1 MGDKGI
7 VIGLVIFLVVFL
19 LVCGIGGYYYYKK
32 SGQSKSKRKSSRSS
46 SKRKGKSKSRSRSR
60 SKSSSRRSR
69 SSKSRSKS
77 SSSDSDKSKKSPRRR
92 TSRSSSRSS
101 SRSPSSSDKG
111 RKKSRS
117 KGKREAKKA
126 NLQESVGL
134 PGGIKVDV
142 GTKIGSGAPITGNNL
157 TIISPPPVIDQ
168 GPKKDIPGNPFN
180 APIDQP
186 IHQKVIAEKPEAP
199 KDIPPSTITLPAP
212 AEIHE
217 QKVDPK
223 VAYEGNPLSPEVAND
238 LLKAKTN
245 THYIPPTTIPP
256 EITVAPQTNTLEIK
270 NTCDTSGNPKIE
282 EKLERHNNYSGSLLT
297 SNNLTYN
304 TVNIMVNNNAN
315 EDINEVI
322 EKAVNAIPDPN
333 LKLSDVPG
341 LPPST
346 KKNNNHDLE
355 SN

>member
-1 MGDKGI
+1 MSDKEI
-7 VIGLVIFLVVFL
+7 IIGLIIFLVIFLL
-19 LVCGIGGYYYYKK
+19 ICGVGGYYYYKK
-32 SGQSKSKRKSSRSS
+32 SGQSKSKRKSSRS

-77 SSSDSDKSKKSPRRR
+77 SSSDSDKSKKSPKRR
-92 TSRSSSRSS
+92 TSRSGSRSSSRSS
-101 SRSPSSSDKG
+101 SSSDKG
-111 RKKSRS
+111 KKKSRS
-117 KGKREAKKA
+117 KSKRGAKKV
-126 NLQESVGL
+126 NLQETVGF
-134 PGGIKVDV
+134 PGEIKVD
-142 GTKIGSGAPITGNNL
+142 IGAKTGNGAPIAGNNL
-157 TIISPPPVIDQ
+157 TIVSPPPVFDQ
-168 GPKKDIPGNPFN
+168 GPKKDIPSNPVN

-186 IHQKVIAEKPEAP
+186 IQQKVIAEKPEAP
-199 KDIPPSTITLPAP
+199 KDIPPAP
-212 AEIHE
+212 VEIHE
-217 QKVDPK
+217 PKVTPK
-223 VAYEGNPLSPEVAND
+223 VAFEGNPLPPEVAND

-245 THYIPPTTIPP
+245 THYIPPTTIAPEVTVPP
-256 EITVAPQTNTLEIK
+256 QK
-270 NTCDTSGNPKIE
+270 NTPEVKSTDDSNGRPKTE

-341 LPPST
+341 LPPSSN
-346 KKNNNHDLE
+346 KNNNHDLE